1 MIGPILLGQTWLCR
15 TPKQVPHTLTTAEIE
30 NRVWDRLQTFRLAR
44 PPALT
49 ENELHVSHFVGDRG
63 RELVC
68 LAGSRVWDKLWQF
81 GKGACLPVTLLR
93 PRLRFEF
100 RGTGLI
106 RILAHF
112 VCGVLLCVG
121 TAAQEHA
128 SPDHTRP
135 VTLVTGL
142 GELHH
147 PVSTKNP
154 QAQEFF
160 DQGLRFIYAFNHD
173 EAARSF
179 QHAADLDPKLAM
191 AYWGVAEAVGP
202 NYNDPADSDRYK
214 QAHEAVQKAVD
225 LSAPASTSD
234 RAYIQ
239 ALAKRFPA
247 DANSDL
253 KKAAE
258 DYRDA
263 MRRVVSEFPDDLD
276 AATLFAEAG
285 MNLHPWGLWHVDGTP
300 EAGTDEI
307 VSTLELVIKRDPNH
321 LGAIHY
327 YIHAVEASSNPER
340 ALAGANRLAA
350 LAPGAGHI
358 VHMPAHIYIRTGD
371 YEAAVKTNEQ
381 AAAVDRAYIKATG
394 IQGIYPMMY
403 YSHNLHFIAMCAAM
417 NGNYAESKKNAELL
431 MANVAPHVRE
441 VPPLE
446 GFTTIPIAVEVR
458 FHHWDEILKM
468 PQPDPVLKTTRVF
481 WHFARGMAL
490 AGTGK
495 VSEAEAE
502 YKFVSDAEAATPP
515 DLAFQM
521 PINNKTKDILQIA
534 KKVLGARLAMA
545 KKDNDGA
552 ILMLRAAVATQ
563 DTLKY
568 DEPADWF
575 FPVRESLGAA
585 LLMNG
590 DATGAEKVFRDD
602 LDRNPRNPRSLWGL
616 HQALLQQK
624 REYDAG
630 FVQRQFETSWK
641 GGSQALK
648 LDDLV

>member
-1 MIGPILLGQTWLCR
+1 M
-15 TPKQVPHTLTTAEIE
+15 
-30 NRVWDRLQTFRLAR
+30 
-44 PPALT
+44 
-49 ENELHVSHFVGDRG
+49 
-63 RELVC
+63 
-68 LAGSRVWDKLWQF
+68 
-81 GKGACLPVTLLR
+81 
-93 PRLRFEF
+93 
-100 RGTGLI
+100 
-106 RILAHF
+106 RIPAHF
-112 VCGVLLCVG
+112 VCGALLCVG
-121 TAAQEHA
+121 IAAQEHA
-128 SPDHTRP
+128 SPDQTRP

-142 GELHH
+142 GDLHH
-147 PVSTKNP
+147 PVSTKSP

-179 QHAADLDPKLAM
+179 RHAADLDPKLAM

-202 NYNDPADSDRYK
+202 NYNDPADPDRYK

-225 LSAPASTSD
+225 LSTPASTSD

-253 KKAAE
+253 KKAAA

-307 VSTLELVIKRDPNH
+307 VSTLESVIKRDPNH

-327 YIHAVEASSNPER
+327 YIHAVEASPNPER
-340 ALAGANRLAA
+340 ALAAANRLAA

-394 IQGIYPMMY
+394 VQGIYPMMY

-417 NGNYAESKKNAELL
+417 NGNYAESKENAELL
-431 MANVAPHVRE
+431 MANVAPHVKE

-468 PQPDPVLKTTRVF
+468 PPPDPALKTTTVF

-490 AGTGK
+490 VGTGK
-495 VSEAEAE
+495 VSEAAAE
-502 YKFVSDAEAATPP
+502 HKFVSDAEAVTPP
-515 DLAFQM
+515 NLVFQM
-521 PINNKTKDILQIA
+521 PINNKTKDILKIA
-534 KKVLGARLAMA
+534 TNILGAKLALA
-545 KKDNDGA
+545 RKDNDGA
-552 ILMLRAAVATQ
+552 IVMLRVAVATQ

-568 DEPADWF
+568 DEPPDWF
-575 FPVRESLGAA
+575 FPVRESLGAV

-590 DATGAEKVFRDD
+590 DTTGAEKVFRDD

-630 FVQRQFETSWK
+630 FVEKQFETSWK

-648 LDDLV
+648 LDDLI